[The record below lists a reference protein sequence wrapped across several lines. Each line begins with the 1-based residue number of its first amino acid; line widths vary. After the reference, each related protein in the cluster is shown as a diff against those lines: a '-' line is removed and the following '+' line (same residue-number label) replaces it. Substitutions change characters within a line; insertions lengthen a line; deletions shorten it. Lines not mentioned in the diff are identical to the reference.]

1 MLRSFELQIQT
12 VITPAVINKKDKGT
26 FGVAK
31 NTNRNDLKKYT
42 RLAVA
47 PFLLG
52 KHRGNVVARPL
63 LGSTNS
69 SFATSSRRLFHF
81 RLLFHIRF
89 LLGAFL
95 RLGVSKGL
103 CQQVVTVF
111 PLFLSRDDLFLED
124 SRRLD
129 RFELRGSGFELRGS
143 GFDLSR
149 HCRLV
154 PDGVLSVG
162 TVDILAKCLKVGGK
176 QAYNCTNLIQTKV

>member
-1 MLRSFELQIQT
+1 MAE
-12 VITPAVINKKDKGT
+12 
-26 FGVAK
+26 
-31 NTNRNDLKKYT
+31 NTNRHDLKKHA

-47 PFLLG
+47 PFLLS
-52 KHRGNVVARPL
+52 KHGGNVVARPL

-69 SFATSSRRLFHF
+69 ILATSSRRLFHF
-81 RLLFHIRF
+81 RFLFDFRF

-95 RLGVSKGL
+95 RLGVSKSLG
-103 CQQVVTVF
+103 QQVAF
-111 PLFLSRDDLFLED
+111 RLFLRRDDLFLED

-162 TVDILAKCLKVGGK
+162 TVDILAKCLQVGSK
-176 QAYNCTNLIQTKV
+176 QACNSTNLMQTKV